1 MQLNVERGAPA
12 TGKTIR
18 LRQIAKA
25 DGQSERQILVGRH
38 CTTAALERSIRRLA
52 GRGAN
57 VICIDDC
64 SEEQI
69 ARLQALKAR
78 LPGNLTIHA
87 VVAN

>member
-18 LRQIAKA
+18 LRQIAQA
-25 DGQSERQILVGRH
+25 DGQRERQILVGRH
-38 CTTAALERSIRRLA
+38 STTDALELSVWRLA
-52 GRGAN
+52 DRGAN
-57 VICIDDC
+57 VICIDEC

-69 ARLQALKAR
+69 ARLQVLQRR

>member
-38 CTTAALERSIRRLA
+38 CTTDALERSIRRLA
-52 GRGAN
+52 SRGAN
-57 VICIDDC
+57 VICIDEC

-69 ARLQALKAR
+69 GFLQVLQRR

>member
-1 MQLNVERGAPA
+1 MQLIVERGAPA

-18 LRQIAKA
+18 LRQLANSN
-25 DGQSERQILVGRH
+25 GQGERQILVGRN
-38 CTTAALERSIRRLA
+38 CTEAELERSVRRLA

-69 ARLQALKAR
+69 ERLKHLQRR
-78 LPGNLTIHA
+78 LPDNLTIHA

>member
-1 MQLNVERGAPA
+1 MQLNVERGAPM

-25 DGQSERQILVGRH
+25 DGQSENQILVGRH
-38 CTTAALERSIRRLA
+38 CTTAALERAGRRLA
-52 GRGAN
+52 VRGAT
-57 VICIDDC
+57 VICIDEC

-69 ARLQALKAR
+69 ARLWGRQHR